1 MPKQSRREV
10 LAIKLDMTI
19 AGYPVQVTKQ
29 ANYKNLTL
37 KAVPPYGDLRI
48 SAPKYASKDAIVAFV
63 ETNLA
68 RIERMQADIQNRYQD
83 QVKHYET
90 GESHYLCGQSYPLL
104 VIEKPGPTSCQL
116 MDDQLVLTVKPGM
129 DQDERAQVMMTFYR
143 QALKDQLAITGP
155 KMMVHMDV
163 WANEFRVKQMKTRW
177 GTCNI
182 QKKRIWISLNLVT
195 APLICLESVVVHEL
209 VHLLE
214 TNHTKRFYQLMD
226 QYFPKWQEA
235 NAILSKLPSLF
246 H

>member
-1 MPKQSRREV
+1 MPKSSRKEV
-10 LAIKLDMTI
+10 PAIKIDMTI

-37 KAVPPYGDLRI
+37 KAVPPHGHLRI
-48 SAPKYASKDAIVAFV
+48 SAPKYASKAAIVAFV
-63 ETNLA
+63 ENNLA
-68 RIERMQADIQNRYQD
+68 QIERMQADIQNRYQD
-83 QVKHYET
+83 EVKHYET
-90 GESHYLCGQSYPLL
+90 GENHYLWGQSYPLL

-116 MDDQLVLTVKPGM
+116 VDDQLVLTVKPGM
-129 DQDERAQVMMTFYR
+129 DQDERAQVMIAFYR
-143 QALKDQLAITGP
+143 QELKEQLAIIGP
-155 KMMVHMDV
+155 KMMAHMDV
-163 WANEFRVKQMKTRW
+163 WANEFRIKQMKTRW

-182 QKKRIWISLNLVT
+182 QKKRIWISLSLVT

-214 TNHTKRFYQLMD
+214 TNHTKRFYNLMD

-235 NAILSKLPSLF
+235 NAILAKLPSVF

>member
-1 MPKQSRREV
+1 MLFRS
-10 LAIKLDMTI
+10 
-19 AGYPVQVTKQ
+19 
-29 ANYKNLTL
+29 
-37 KAVPPYGDLRI
+37 
-48 SAPKYASKDAIVAFV
+48 
-63 ETNLA
+63 
-68 RIERMQADIQNRYQD
+68 RIEPMQADIQSRYQD
-83 QVKHYET
+83 QVKRYET
-90 GESHYLCGQSYPLL
+90 GESHYLWGQAYPLL

-129 DQDERAQVMMTFYR
+129 NRDERAQVMMTFYR

-155 KMMVHMDV
+155 KMMAHMDV

-195 APLICLESVVVHEL
+195 APFICLESVVVHEL

-235 NAILSKLPSLF
+235 NAILSELPSVF

>member
-1 MPKQSRREV
+1 MPKQSRKEV

-19 AGYPVQVTKQ
+19 AGFPVQVTKQ

-37 KAVPPYGDLRI
+37 KAVPPHGDLRI
-48 SAPKYASKDAIVAFV
+48 SAPKYASKAAIVAFV
-63 ETNLA
+63 ENNLVQ
-68 RIERMQADIQNRYQD
+68 IERMQADILNRYQD

-90 GESHYLCGQSYPLL
+90 GENHYLWGQSYPLL

-116 MDDQLVLTVKPGM
+116 VDDQLVLTVKPGM
-129 DQDERAQVMMTFYR
+129 DQDERAQVMIAFYR
-143 QALKDQLAITGP
+143 QELKEQLAITGS
-155 KMMVHMDV
+155 KMMAHMDV

-182 QKKRIWISLNLVT
+182 QKKRIWISLSLVA

-235 NAILSKLPSLF
+235 NAILSELPSVF

>member
-1 MPKQSRREV
+1 MK
-10 LAIKLDMTI
+10 IDMTI
-19 AGYPVQVTKQ
+19 AGYSVQVSKQ

-48 SAPKYASKDAIVAFV
+48 SAPKYASKAAIVAFV
-63 ETNLA
+63 EKNLPQ
-68 RIERMQADIQNRYQD
+68 IERMQADVKTRYQD
-83 QVKHYET
+83 QVKQYIT
-90 GESHYLCGQSYPLL
+90 GEMHDLWGQSYPLL
-104 VIEKPGPTSCQL
+104 VIEKSGPATCQL
-116 MDDQLVLTVKPGM
+116 KDEQLVLTVKPGM
-129 DQDERAQVMMTFYR
+129 DQAARGQVMTAFYR
-143 QALKDQLAITGP
+143 QEMKDQLAITAP
-155 KMMVHMDV
+155 EMMAYMDV

-182 QKKRIWISLNLVT
+182 QKKRIWINLNLVT

-235 NAILSKLPSLF
+235 NAILEKLPSVF